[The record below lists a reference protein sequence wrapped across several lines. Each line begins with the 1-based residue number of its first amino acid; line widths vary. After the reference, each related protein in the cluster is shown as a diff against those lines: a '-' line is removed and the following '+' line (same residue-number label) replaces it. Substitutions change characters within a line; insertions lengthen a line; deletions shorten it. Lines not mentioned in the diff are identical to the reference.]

1 MRIVITNTKGGVGKT
16 TTALYLAEAIR
27 RSGRSVEVWDA
38 DPQGSA
44 IAWSDYAEGDGQP
57 LSFPVIG
64 IHPRKVTQ
72 SSAGDMWTVV
82 DTAPG
87 DPTTINAAITRAD
100 LVIIPTGPGGA
111 DVDRAVETMN
121 GTPADVPA
129 LLLLNSYS
137 KSEKESWETWRSIK
151 TSDMAAFDTRIP
163 RRAAIQRS
171 YGKPIDELFGFED
184 LLDEIV
190 TVHQHITQ
198 EA

>member
-16 TTALYLAEAIR
+16 TVALYLAEAVQ

-44 IAWSDYAEGDGQP
+44 IAWSDYAEGDETP
-57 LSFPVIG
+57 LSFPVLG
-64 IHPRKVTQ
+64 IHPRKVSQPSTGE
-72 SSAGDMWTVV
+72 SWTIV

-87 DPTTINAAITRAD
+87 DPATINAAITRAD
-100 LVIIPTGPGGA
+100 LVVIPTGPGGA

-121 GTPADVPA
+121 GVPAGIPA

-137 KSEKESWETWRSIK
+137 KSEKESWETWRSIQA
-151 TSDMAAFDTRIP
+151 SDMAAFDTRIP

-171 YGKPIDELFGFED
+171 YGKPIYELHGFER
-184 LLDEIV
+184 LLDEIIA
-190 TVHQHITQ
+190 VHEHITQ